1 MPRRGTNG
9 DDARVRAR
17 RAFNRLY
24 RAHRLAAE
32 AAGLPFPTYNEMVQL
47 LTVEM
52 RERGQVSLDRTD
64 VEQIFDRM
72 TRD

>member
-1 MPRRGTNG
+1 
-9 DDARVRAR
+9 
-17 RAFNRLY
+17 
-24 RAHRLAAE
+24 
-32 AAGLPFPTYNEMVQL
+32 MVQL